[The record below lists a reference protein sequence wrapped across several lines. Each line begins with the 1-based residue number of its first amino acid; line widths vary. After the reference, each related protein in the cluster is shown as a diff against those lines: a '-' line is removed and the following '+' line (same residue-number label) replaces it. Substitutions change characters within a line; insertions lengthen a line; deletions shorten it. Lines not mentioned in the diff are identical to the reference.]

1 MIKAPLYQI
10 LFLEKM
16 KIVFKVTIIK
26 NENAQV
32 YASNKICDSASRK
45 HCRNYQIA

>member
-16 KIVFKVTIIK
+16 KTVFKVTIIK

-32 YASNKICDSASRK
+32 YASNKISVILQAENTAGITR
-45 HCRNYQIA
+45 